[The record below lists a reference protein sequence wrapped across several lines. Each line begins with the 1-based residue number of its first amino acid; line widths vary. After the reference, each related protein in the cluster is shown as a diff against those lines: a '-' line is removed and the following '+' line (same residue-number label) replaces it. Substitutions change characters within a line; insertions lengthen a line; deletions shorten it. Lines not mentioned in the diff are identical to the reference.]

1 MPSDTFLPII
11 RVSGSNYD
19 IGFQIGKKFRERI
32 HSALASS
39 TIFKLNKAKDQ
50 KQPEWLERLYNQANE
65 KFPQYIQEIKGIA
78 DGAGIDFRDAL
89 IHNFRHSLTIIDGCA
104 TVVFRSPQK
113 IILGH
118 NEDYEPTIGENSYI
132 TIAHL
137 ENNTKFLAFTNAGSL
152 PGNAWGF
159 NSHGLVFA
167 LDSLAPIPSLNPDI
181 NQDFGFPRLF
191 LDRYV
196 LESQTLEEATQRTQM
211 YSPRSGI
218 ISYTII
224 SMKEFRGINIE
235 TTLTDITLTEIND
248 VFYHVNHYT
257 SETYKHLSLNA
268 EAGTSQERYE
278 RGMELLEVIPFTKE
292 GIIRMMSDDILHFDN
307 RMDDVEGLLTTICTP
322 IFEIS
327 ENSINLQVY
336 PQSLSEKEKMPFSLD
351 SLNW

>member
-19 IGFQIGKKFRERI
+19 IGLQIGKKFRERI
-32 HSALASS
+32 HSALSSS
-39 TIFKLNKAKDQ
+39 TIFKLNKVRDQ
-50 KQPEWLERLYNQANE
+50 KQPGWLERLYNQANE
-65 KFPQYIQEIKGIA
+65 NFPQYIREIKGIA
-78 DGAGIDFRDAL
+78 DGAGIAFRDAL
-89 IHNFRHSLTIIDGCA
+89 IHNFRHSLAIIDGCA
-104 TVVFRSPQK
+104 TVVFKSPQK
-113 IILGH
+113 IVVGH
-118 NEDYEPTIGENSYI
+118 NEDYEPVIGENSYI
-132 TIAHL
+132 TVAHL

-167 LDSLAPIPSLNPDI
+167 LDSLAPVPSMNPDV
-181 NQDFGFPRLF
+181 NPDLGFPRLF

-235 TTLTDITLTEIND
+235 TTLTDITLSEIND

-257 SETYKHLSLNA
+257 SEAYKHLALDA
-268 EAGTSQERYE
+268 EVGTSRERYE

-292 GIIRMMSDDILHFDN
+292 GIIQMMSDDVLHFDN
-307 RMDDVEGLLTTICTP
+307 RMDDVEGALTTICTP

-327 ENSINLQVY
+327 ANSINLQVY
-336 PQSLSEKEKMPFSLD
+336 PHSFSEKEKMLFSLNT
-351 SLNW
+351 LN

>member
-19 IGFQIGKKFRERI
+19 IGFQIGKKFRDRI
-32 HSALASS
+32 HSVFASS
-39 TIFKLNKAKDQ
+39 TIFKLNKTKDQ
-50 KQPEWLERLYNQANE
+50 KHPEWLERLYNQTNE

-78 DGAGIDFRDAL
+78 DGAGVDFRDAL
-89 IHNFRHSLTIIDGCA
+89 IHNFRHTLTLAGGCA
-104 TVVFRSPQK
+104 TVVFKSPQK
-113 IILGH
+113 MILGH
-118 NEDYEPTIGENSYI
+118 NEDYEPSIGNNSYI

-137 ENNTKFLAFTNAGSL
+137 ENNTKFLAFNNAGSL

-167 LDSLAPIPSLNPDI
+167 LDSLAPLPNLDLDLNPDL
-181 NQDFGFPRLF
+181 GFPRLF

-196 LESQTLEEATQRTQM
+196 LESQTLKEATHRTQM

-218 ISYTII
+218 MSYTIV

-235 TTLTDITLTEIND
+235 TTLTDITLTEITD

-268 EAGTSQERYE
+268 EVGTSQERHE
-278 RGMELLEVIPFTKE
+278 RGLELLNVIPFTKD
-292 GIIRMMSDDILHFDN
+292 GIIRMMSDEILHFDN

-327 ENSINLQVY
+327 ANSINLQVY
-336 PQSLSEKEKMPFSLD
+336 PQSLSEKEKMLFSLD
-351 SLNW
+351 SLN